1 MIRRYAIPVLAMLA
15 MGFLVAAPAEAGG
28 TSGAVGV
35 KKNANVIIKNTTA
48 TPYYVLVVP
57 DSLAAS
63 PKFGAIGTV
72 GWAKK
77 LGAALVNPGATLPYP
92 VPAGAGGI
100 AIFTAGNV
108 PSNQAAP
115 LPAPLAGGAYTVS
128 KGKNVNKKIVAGPA
142 IQ

>member
-1 MIRRYAIPVLAMLA
+1 MIRKYAIPVLAMLA

-48 TPYYVLVVP
+48 TKYYVLVVP
-57 DSLAAS
+57 DSLAS
-63 PKFGAIGTV
+63 STKFGTPGTV

-77 LGAALVNPGATLPYP
+77 LGAALVNPGATLTYP
-92 VPAGAGGI
+92 VPAGAGEI
-100 AIFTAGNV
+100 DIFSAVAV
-108 PSNQAAP
+108 PADQSAL
-115 LPAPLAGGAYTVS
+115 LPPYSAFGLYTVS
-128 KGKNVNKKIVAGPA
+128 KGKNVNKKIVTGPA